1 MQPAQTCFSLAFYHF
16 CMTLALKKDYNI
28 RTNDFNFWLF
38 FSSQLKPYRQAL
50 GCIRTTYITKIL
62 FCYYETLTMVFIN
75 ILLVSLT
82 TDS

>member
-38 FSSQLKPYRQAL
+38 FSPNLNP
-50 GCIRTTYITKIL
+50 
-62 FCYYETLTMVFIN
+62 
-75 ILLVSLT
+75 
-82 TDS
+82 TDRLWAV